1 MEPCGSTTHLFDP
14 AERDH
19 DSSFKLPRSSR
30 EARRPIRLSIP
41 RVAVGPPRYS
51 GCRTCEPAARNPL
64 ARAASSTSEPPGGGR
79 WPLSPPHS
87 PGETSIV
94 DKRGATRDRVAPPSA
109 PPPPAASASSNC
121 LAC

>member
-19 DSSFKLPRSSR
+19 DSSFKLPASR
-30 EARRPIRLSIP
+30 GEARRPIRLPIP
-41 RVAVGPPRYS
+41 VVAEGPSRYS
-51 GCRTCEPAARNPL
+51 GCRTCEPAARNPF
-64 ARAASSTSEPPGGGR
+64 ARAASSTTEPPGGGR
-79 WPLSPPHS
+79 WPLSPLHS

-94 DKRGATRDRVAPPSA
+94 DKRGATRDRIAPPSA
-109 PPPPAASASSNC
+109 PLAPATSASSSC